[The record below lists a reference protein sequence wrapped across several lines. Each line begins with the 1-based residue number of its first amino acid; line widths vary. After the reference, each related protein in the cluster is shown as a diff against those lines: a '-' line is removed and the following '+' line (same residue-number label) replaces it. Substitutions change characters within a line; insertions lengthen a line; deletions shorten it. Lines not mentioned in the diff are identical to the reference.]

1 MKFPIALEPGTA
13 STAWGVVVPDLA
25 GCFSAGDTAEEA
37 FAQAA
42 EAIETHCELLV
53 SDKQDIPSPRPLA
66 HWQADPQ
73 FAAWTWALVDVDLSG
88 FEGVSDRQGIC

>member
-25 GCFSAGDTAEEA
+25 GCFSAG
-37 FAQAA
+37 A